1 MWLNCEKPTDEPC
14 RNCASCLRFEE
25 HPDYLEIQPQRMTS
39 TGRMSRRPEI
49 RIGQLVP
56 RDDETGE
63 VPPLKRWLESRP
75 VFKRRIGVIDDAD
88 TLNISA
94 ANAFLKTL
102 EEPPSKAIIIL
113 IAPSPQAVLPTI
125 ASRCTVVRFSPFI
138 ISTDHPTARLGR
150 IGDVEKARQHHD
162 DFNEIV
168 SAIDAYVLSLDKGLE
183 NAFETADALE
193 KVWSNAKNFDIAELL
208 LTKLSLSHHIVP
220 AKEAIDL
227 YEASLEAYGSSNL
240 AMQVL
245 TLELRSALG
254 YSH

>member
-1 MWLNCEKPTDEPC
+1 
-14 RNCASCLRFEE
+14 
-25 HPDYLEIQPQRMTS
+25 
-39 TGRMSRRPEI
+39 
-49 RIGQLVP
+49 
-56 RDDETGE
+56 
-63 VPPLKRWLESRP
+63 
-75 VFKRRIGVIDDAD
+75 
-88 TLNISA
+88 
-94 ANAFLKTL
+94 
-102 EEPPSKAIIIL
+102 
-113 IAPSPQAVLPTI
+113 
-125 ASRCTVVRFSPFI
+125 
-138 ISTDHPTARLGR
+138 
-150 IGDVEKARQHHD
+150 
-162 DFNEIV
+162 
-168 SAIDAYVLSLDKGLE
+168 VLSLDKGLE